1 MTDNETDLKPDA
13 GESTVQWVQHHRRQ
27 LTIGATF
34 VFLIGGGLWFSRAA
48 QVRKEVFAARELAVA
63 RFAAVSGNLQLAA
76 SDLTAIVTT
85 YGRTP
90 AGEEAV
96 ILLANVYLQQNRP
109 ELAVAQ
115 LQRLL
120 SAGAAAEFRGPANGM
135 LGKAFEGLG
144 QYGDAADAYAAGA
157 AATPYDQLEHELL
170 LDQARAAVA
179 AGDPAQAIAVYQAII
194 DEDDT
199 SQAAA
204 EAVFRMAEL
213 GSLPTGR

>member
-1 MTDNETDLKPDA
+1 VTDKETLKPDA
-13 GESTVQWVQHHRRQ
+13 GDRAVQWVQHHRRQ

-34 VFLIGGGLWFSRAA
+34 VFLIGGGFWFTRAA
-48 QVRKEVFAARELAVA
+48 QVRKEEFAARELAQA
-63 RFAAVSGNLQLAA
+63 RFAAVSGNLALAA
-76 SDLTAIVTT
+76 SDLNTIITT

-96 ILLANVYLQQNRP
+96 VLLANVYLQQNQP

-120 SAGAAAEFRGPANGM
+120 TAGVRAGFEGPANGM

-144 QYGDAADAYAAGA
+144 QFGDAADAYAAAA
-157 AATPYDQLEHELL
+157 AATPYSQLKGDLL

-179 AGDPAQAIAVYQAII
+179 AGDTAQALAAYQSII
-194 DEDDT
+194 DEDDM

-204 EAVFRMAEL
+204 EAIFRMAEL
-213 GSLPTGR
+213 GTLPNS